1 MNDNRFK
8 TKTENGKTYIFDS
21 NRKKYV
27 VLTDEEWVRQNIL
40 FYLVHEMKYPQSLI
54 SVEKQIKV
62 GSRNRRYDIVIYKES
77 IPWLIIECKR
87 ESEVLNQQVLSQLL
101 SYNSTL
107 QVAYLTITNGKQVMT
122 YDIAQ
127 RSWNNSFPTFDE
139 NK

>member
-62 GSRNRRYDIVIYKES
+62 GSRNRRYDIVIYKET

-107 QVAYLTITNGKQVMT
+107 QVAHLTITNGKQVMT

>member
-62 GSRNRRYDIVIYKES
+62 GSRNRRYDIVIYKET

-107 QVAYLTITNGKQVMT
+107 RVAYLTITNGKQVMT

>member
-8 TKTENGKTYIFDS
+8 TKTENGKTYIFDA

-62 GSRNRRYDIVIYKES
+62 GSRNRRYDIVVYKET

-87 ESEVLNQQVLSQLL
+87 ESEALNQQVLSQLL

-122 YDIAQ
+122 YNIVQQKWDP
-127 RSWNNSFPTFDE
+127 SFP
-139 NK
+139 NYNL

>member
-62 GSRNRRYDIVIYKES
+62 GSRNRRYDIVIYKET

-107 QVAYLTITNGKQVMT
+107 RVAYLTITNGKQVMT

-127 RSWNNSFPTFDE
+127 ANWNNSFPTFDE

>member
-62 GSRNRRYDIVIYKES
+62 GSRNRRYDIVIYKET